1 MPSSAGRPVDV
12 NLGSFTYTLDTWPT
26 SVRRISF
33 TVNLAA
39 PANIAP
45 SHRLVLVL
53 GVKSASDNELS
64 FVYDHPLHP
73 SFLELA
79 TPTPL

>member
-1 MPSSAGRPVDV
+1 VAGQPVDV
-12 NLGSFTYTLDTWPT
+12 NLGSFTYTLDAWPT
-26 SVRRISF
+26 TVRRISF

-39 PANIAP
+39 PASIAP
-45 SHRLVLVL
+45 GHRLVLVL
-53 GVKSASDNELS
+53 GVQGTSDNDLS
-64 FVYDHPLHP
+64 FVFDHPLYP